1 MNIKVKATELA
12 KALQI
17 AKALQTGKQ
26 SLPVY
31 EATFLH
37 VVNASI
43 NIDGGRVEDNASYI
57 CAYTA
62 SADINIDVD
71 MQGRDCVC
79 AVNTA
84 RLYSVVSAL
93 SGSISMEA
101 DTEALSLTI
110 THKHGTCVL
119 PLIATTNASGES
131 IEPKSN
137 DMEGALHVS
146 IPCWADLRTIYNRA
160 CSVKSSDQT
169 RWYPHVVHVEITNG
183 SMTSVVTDGKVVY
196 SATIS
201 DARLTSGNVESIII
215 NLPKQWQSIIGKID
229 AEEVEIDYIEST
241 DTMRLKTEYFTLT
254 TSASNGVQAYPKW
267 RSVLRKYDDY
277 CRVNTEAL
285 KSCAGRVSTFGGGA
299 VLRMEVKDGALAL
312 SCGNEDLFSKAEE
325 SLRVIE
331 ASGKEI
337 AIGAMPALLTWMLSF
352 AGDEVTLRYNEDH
365 PTQPIYT
372 EVADGDM
379 AQYIM
384 MMPCRLETTD

>member
-17 AKALQTGKQ
+17 AKALQTGRQ
-26 SLPVY
+26 SLPIY
-31 EATFLH
+31 EASFLH
-37 VVNASI
+37 I
-43 NIDGGRVEDNASYI
+43 GGDSTLEAHS
-57 CAYTA
+57 A
-62 SADINIDVD
+62 SAHVSLPIKMEASEEAVI
-71 MQGRDCVC
+71 

-93 SGSISMEA
+93 SGSITMEA
-101 DTEALSLTI
+101 DTEALSLSI

-119 PLIATTNASGES
+119 PLISTINASGES

-137 DMEGALHVS
+137 DMEGASHVS

-160 CSVKSSDQT
+160 CSVKCNDQT

-183 SMTSVVTDGKVVY
+183 GLTGVVTDGKVVY

-201 DARLTSGNVESIII
+201 DARLTSGNVESIEI

-254 TSASNGVQAYPKW
+254 TSAPNGVQAYPKW
-267 RSVLRKYDDY
+267 RSVLCKYDDY
-277 CRVNTEAL
+277 CKVNTEAL
-285 KSCAGRVSTFGGGA
+285 RSCAGRVSTFGGGA
-299 VLRMEVKDGALAL
+299 VLRMEVKDGGLAL
-312 SCGNEDLFSKAEE
+312 SCADEDLFSKAEE

-331 ASGKEI
+331 ASSKEI
-337 AIGAMPALLTWMLSF
+337 TIGMMPALLTWMLSF
-352 AGDEVTLRYNEDH
+352 AGDEVTLRYKDGAY
-365 PTQPIYT
+365 PLYT
-372 EVADGDM
+372 EVADGDI

-384 MMPCRLETTD
+384 MMPCKLETTD

>member
-1 MNIKVKATELA
+1 MNCTIKTKSTELA

-43 NIDGGRVEDNASYI
+43 NIDGGTIQDNASYI

-62 SADINIDVD
+62 SASINIDAD

-93 SGSISMEA
+93 SGSITMEA

-119 PLIATTNASGES
+119 PLISTTNASGES
-131 IEPKSN
+131 IEPKSD
-137 DMEGALHVS
+137 DMEGALRVS
-146 IPCWADLRTIYNRA
+146 LPCWADLRVIYNRA
-160 CSVKSSDQT
+160 CSVKCTDHT
-169 RWYPHVVHVEITNG
+169 RWFPHVLHVEITNG
-183 SMTSVVTDGKVVY
+183 SMTGVVTEGRVVY
-196 SATIS
+196 SATIN
-201 DARLTSGNVESIII
+201 DARLTTADEESIVF
-215 NLPKQWQSIIGKID
+215 NLPKAWQSIIGKID
-229 AEEVEIDYIEST
+229 AEEVEIEYIEST

-254 TSASNGVQAYPKW
+254 TSASNGVQKYPAW
-267 RSVLRKYDDY
+267 RNVLCKYDYY
-277 CRVNTEAL
+277 CRVSTEAL
-285 KSCAGRVSTFGGGA
+285 RSCAGRVSTFGGGA
-299 VLRMEVKDGALAL
+299 VLRMEVQEGKMAL
-312 SCGNEDLFSKAEE
+312 SCADGDLFSKAEE
-325 SLRVIE
+325 SLRVTE
-331 ASGKEI
+331 ASDKEI
-337 AIGAMPALLTWMLSF
+337 AIGMMPSLLTWMLSL
-352 AGDEVTLRYNEDH
+352 AGEEVTLRYSDA
-365 PTQPIYT
+365 TRPIYT
-372 EVADGDM
+372 EVADGDI

-384 MMPCRLETTD
+384 MMPCLLEEKN

>member
-1 MNIKVKATELA
+1 MNIKVNAAQLA
-12 KALQI
+12 EALKI

-26 SLPVY
+26 SLPIF
-31 EATFLH
+31 EASFLH
-37 VVNASI
+37 I
-43 NIDGGRVEDNASYI
+43 GGDSTLEAHS
-57 CAYTA
+57 A
-62 SADINIDVD
+62 SAHVSLPLKMEASEEAVI
-71 MQGRDCVC
+71 

-93 SGSISMEA
+93 SGSITMEA

-131 IEPKSN
+131 IEPKAT

-160 CSVKSSDQT
+160 CSVKCNDHT
-169 RWYPHVVHVEITNG
+169 RWFPHVLHVEITNG
-183 SMTSVVTDGKVVY
+183 SMACVVTDGRMLY

-201 DARLTSGNVESIII
+201 DARLASGEAESIAC
-215 NLPKQWQSIIGKID
+215 NMPKAWQSIIGKID
-229 AEEVEIDYIEST
+229 AEEVEIEYIEST

-254 TSASNGVQAYPKW
+254 TRATEGVQNYPNW
-267 RSVLRKYDDY
+267 RNVLCKHDEY
-277 CRVNTEAL
+277 CKVNTEAL
-285 KSCAGRVSTFGGGA
+285 RACAGRVSTFGGGT

-312 SCGNEDLFSKAEE
+312 SCADEDLFSKAEE

-331 ASGKEI
+331 ASSKEI

-352 AGDEVTLRYNEDH
+352 AGDEVTLRYSDN
-365 PTQPIYT
+365 TRPIYT

-379 AQYIM
+379 TQYIM